1 MCLAKGHIT
10 AATVADHITPHRD
23 DPHSFWYGELQSLC
37 ALHHNSDA
45 QRAEKGGRTTVRE
58 VGVDGWAIETEDA
71 NLEKKRASKRL

>member
-37 ALHHNSDA
+37 ALHHDSDKQA
-45 QRAEKGGRTTVRE
+45 IEKGGTPRRV
-58 VGVDGWAIETEDA
+58 VGIDGWSIE
-71 NLEKKRASKRL
+71 